1 MKKKFDFGN
10 QSWAAGDLVQIGC
23 AGVPGRSGAAE
34 GLGILLAATTE
45 SDRQGDL
52 FPAFYVYNLKLQTA
66 KKYYSSDLK
75 LISPVNS

>member
-1 MKKKFDFGN
+1 MEKKFDFGN
-10 QSWAAGDLVQIGC
+10 LNWRAGDLVQINCG
-23 AGVPGRSGAAE
+23 GPREPIGARD
-34 GLGILLAATTE
+34 GLGILLAAAGE
-45 SDRQGDL
+45 PDRQGDL

>member
-1 MKKKFDFGN
+1 MGKKFDFGN
-10 QSWAAGDLVQIGC
+10 HSWVAGDLVQINCTAPREPIG
-23 AGVPGRSGAAE
+23 PG
-34 GLGILLAATTE
+34 GLGILLFVT

-75 LISPVNS
+75 LVSPVNS